1 MLIKRVFMKIYGL
14 IASAIIVVMLLI
26 LSIPFLKPKYEG
38 SSVTFSTPKGNQTFN
53 VEIADTAIKRTVGLM
68 NRTSLPEKS
77 GMLFVFDQEG
87 VVGFWMKNTLI
98 PLDMVFISEESRD
111 GQGPSRAIYK
121 KIVNIKRN
129 AQPCKVLDCES
140 YSSGEP
146 VKYVIEING
155 GLADKLG
162 IKEGQRVDI

>member
-1 MLIKRVFMKIYGL
+1 MKIYGL
-14 IASAIIVVMLLI
+14 LASIIIIIILLVI
-26 LSIPFLKPKYEG
+26 SIHFLKPKYEG
-38 SSVTFSTPKGNQTFN
+38 STVVFSTQKSNITFE

-77 GMLFVFDQEG
+77 GMFFVFESEG
-87 VVGFWMKNTLI
+87 TLGFWMKNTLI
-98 PLDMVFISEESRD
+98 PLDMIFISAD
-111 GQGPSRAIYK
+111 K
-121 KIVNIKRN
+121 KIVKIQRN

-146 VKYVIEING
+146 VKYVVEING

-162 IKEGQRVDI
+162 IKEGQIIDI